1 MRGSM
6 RRFAVC
12 AAALILASCTQPPAE
27 TGADPDTTRA
37 SVVPV
42 VSGNEQ
48 QDMAAL
54 ERLKSEARQLA
65 RADGCSTS
73 DQCRAA
79 PMGAKPCGGPWEY
92 LVYCSVTT
100 DSATLHRH
108 LELLRQ
114 FEDSLNKRY
123 QRGSTC
129 DMILEPTVVLEGNS
143 CRAAS
148 TR

>member
-1 MRGSM
+1 MRRSMRGFTSI
-6 RRFAVC
+6 AG
-12 AAALILASCTQPPAE
+12 ALILASCTQPPAE
-27 TGADPDTTRA
+27 TGADPDTVRTTVA
-37 SVVPV
+37 PTVT
-42 VSGNEQ
+42 GNEQ

-73 DQCRAA
+73 DECRAA

-114 FEDSLNKRY
+114 FEDSLNRHY
-123 QRGSTC
+123 QRASTC
-129 DMILEPTVVLEGNS
+129 DMILEPTPVLEGNT
-143 CRAAS
+143 CRAP
-148 TR
+148 TRE